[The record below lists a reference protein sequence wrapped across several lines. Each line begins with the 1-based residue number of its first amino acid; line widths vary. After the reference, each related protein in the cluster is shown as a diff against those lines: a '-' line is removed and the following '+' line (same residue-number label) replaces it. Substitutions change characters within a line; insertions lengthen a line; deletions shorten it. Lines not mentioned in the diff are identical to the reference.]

1 MKKWEKRMH
10 KYSLQ
15 KKIFILSLFFMLIPL
30 IAFTAFNIFTS
41 VKKVEENYRSSL
53 IFGMKKNRLCNG
65 DDL

>member
-1 MKKWEKRMH
+1 
-10 KYSLQ
+10 
-15 KKIFILSLFFMLIPL
+15 MLIPL